1 MDSSRSSP
9 QPECEATPL
18 RSWLLRIAAASVVLM
33 LVGLLATAWMLNPNS
48 SGLGT
53 HHQLGLP
60 PCSIR
65 VLFGIRCPSC
75 GMTTSWA
82 HAMKG
87 NLVAAARANVGGFLL
102 VLYALGGLA
111 TLLQIVRRGKMP
123 ADRTIRRY
131 TIALIAIAA
140 VTLADW
146 GVRVL
151 GQ

>member
-1 MDSSRSSP
+1 MDALRSSP
-9 QPECEATPL
+9 QREHQTTRL
-18 RSWLLRIAAASVVLM
+18 RCWLLRIAAASVVLV
-33 LVGLLATAWMLNPNS
+33 LVGLLATAWTLRPDS

-82 HAMKG
+82 HAMNG
-87 NLVAAARANVGGFLL
+87 DFRAAAAANVGGFLL
-102 VLYALGGLA
+102 VLYALGSLGTMLR
-111 TLLQIVRRGKMP
+111 IVRHGKMP
-123 ADRTIRRY
+123 ADKTIRHY

-146 GVRVL
+146 GVRVM

>member
-1 MDSSRSSP
+1 M
-9 QPECEATPL
+9 QPRTQPDRTTTGRRAG
-18 RSWLLRIAAASVVLM
+18 LLRIAAAIAAVGV
-33 LVGLLATAWMLNPNS
+33 VGLLTTAWSLQPDS
-48 SGLGT
+48 AGLGT

-82 HAMKG
+82 HAVKG
-87 NLVAAARANVGGFLL
+87 EFRAAAAAN
-102 VLYALGGLA
+102 AGGLLLA
-111 TLLQIVRRGKMP
+111 IYAMCSLGTLLQIVRRGQMP

-146 GVRVL
+146 GLRVW
-151 GQ
+151 G

>member
-1 MDSSRSSP
+1 MDSLRSSL
-9 QPECEATPL
+9 QPDRETTAL
-18 RSWLLRIAAASVVLM
+18 RSWSLRIAAASLVVV
-33 LVGLLATAWMLNPNS
+33 LVGLLATAWTLNPDA

-82 HAMKG
+82 HAMNG
-87 NLVAAARANVGGFLL
+87 EFRAAARASVGGFLL

-111 TLLQIVRRGKMP
+111 TMLQIVRRGKMP
-123 ADRTIRRY
+123 AEKTIRHF
-131 TIALIAIAA
+131 TIALIAIAV

>member
-1 MDSSRSSP
+1 MASSRALP
-9 QPECEATPL
+9 QPDRDATRL
-18 RSWLLRIAAASVVLM
+18 GAWLLRIAAAGVAAL
-33 LVGLLATAWMLNPNS
+33 LVGLLATAWTLQPDS

-82 HAMKG
+82 HAMNG
-87 NLVAAARANVGGFLL
+87 DFLAAARANVGGFLL
-102 VLYALGGLA
+102 AFYALACLGTMLQMVRGGKL
-111 TLLQIVRRGKMP
+111 P

-146 GVRVL
+146 GVRLMGV
-151 GQ
+151 

>member
-1 MDSSRSSP
+1 
-9 QPECEATPL
+9 
-18 RSWLLRIAAASVVLM
+18 
-33 LVGLLATAWMLNPNS
+33 
-48 SGLGT
+48 
-53 HHQLGLP
+53 
-60 PCSIR
+60 
-65 VLFGIRCPSC
+65 
-75 GMTTSWA
+75 
-82 HAMKG
+82 MKG

-102 VLYALGGLA
+102 VLYALGSLA
-111 TLLQIVRRGKMP
+111 MLLQIVRGGKMP